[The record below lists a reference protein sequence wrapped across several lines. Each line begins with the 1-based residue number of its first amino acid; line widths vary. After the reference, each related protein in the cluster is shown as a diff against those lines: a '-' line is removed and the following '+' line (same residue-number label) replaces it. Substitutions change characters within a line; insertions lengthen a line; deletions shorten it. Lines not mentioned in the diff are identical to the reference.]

1 LWSPASAA
9 TIPRTARETL
19 TYGYVYRHPA
29 IRIRKVGVVGI
40 AGRVCSGR
48 CAHTH
53 LLVLFDHPAA
63 IIIPCDVADPPR
75 AHRLV
80 PRARMNELRDRH
92 MRRIVATVT
101 VLGRVADWRDFA
113 AETGGGA
120 GAVSVAVLVQVERR
134 AGVRGALRGDG
145 AHLTVVEEAL
155 RSDADLRDGV
165 AARVA
170 GLGRAPRSRHASGP
184 AASGPSANSPASRR
198 SSDSAGS
205 AARARATQC
214 GCAAAAGTARRGA
227 SGAAGGLGATGT
239 G

>member
-1 LWSPASAA
+1 ASTPRSARSSAPPSISAAPSPASTASASPRPSTWPGSSPPRSSSGRSASSGSGTHASYSTPARSSDRSRLSTADRLWSPASAA

-48 CAHTH
+48 CAHTP

-63 IIIPCDVADPPR
+63 IIIPGDVADPPR

-101 VLGRVADWRDFA
+101 VLGRV
-113 AETGGGA
+113 
-120 GAVSVAVLVQVERR
+120 
-134 AGVRGALRGDG
+134 
-145 AHLTVVEEAL
+145 
-155 RSDADLRDGV
+155 
-165 AARVA
+165 
-170 GLGRAPRSRHASGP
+170 
-184 AASGPSANSPASRR
+184 
-198 SSDSAGS
+198 
-205 AARARATQC
+205 
-214 GCAAAAGTARRGA
+214 
-227 SGAAGGLGATGT
+227 
-239 G
+239 